1 MQNENHFPVTRL
13 RAATSHTFP
22 QKPETLNL
30 TCGEHN
36 CIKPHYSQFHSTMKQ
51 MDEAVIAYQSMR
63 NLTKEIS
70 NDIDQNGRYVT
81 NILNEMETKLNSIS
95 VFENRKKCR

>member
-1 MQNENHFPVTRL
+1 
-13 RAATSHTFP
+13 
-22 QKPETLNL
+22 
-30 TCGEHN
+30 
-36 CIKPHYSQFHSTMKQ
+36 MKQ